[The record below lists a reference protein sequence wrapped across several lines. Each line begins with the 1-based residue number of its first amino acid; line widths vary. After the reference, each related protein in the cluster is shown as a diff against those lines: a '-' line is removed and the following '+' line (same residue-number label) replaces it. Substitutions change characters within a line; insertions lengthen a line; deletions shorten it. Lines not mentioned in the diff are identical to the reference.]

1 MAVTPGPPDPM
12 SGSPDSTAS
21 RVQLLDPRRPL
32 PARYDLVSGNVIA
45 LAGGVLELA
54 GPNAALGPNTRFTSA
69 ETNQQ
74 LRAGDLRAGDFAH
87 IATTP
92 PGFGDRHPVATE
104 VVVVAAAAGGGAPP
118 TQQPGQEPS
127 ADGRTPQEEIRVEGY
142 IAGVDES
149 GCYLSREGERL
160 EMYAHALV
168 FGLDDEKVGLDYLV
182 ESELLEIDTRPGGRR
197 GSVVTCTRV
206 VDPAV
211 QTFQRPGVKTHSFEA
226 VEDSELVQAGP
237 FFQVPTDANIQG

>member
-1 MAVTPGPPDPM
+1 M

-182 ESELLEIDTRPGGRR
+182 ESDLLEIDTRPGGRR